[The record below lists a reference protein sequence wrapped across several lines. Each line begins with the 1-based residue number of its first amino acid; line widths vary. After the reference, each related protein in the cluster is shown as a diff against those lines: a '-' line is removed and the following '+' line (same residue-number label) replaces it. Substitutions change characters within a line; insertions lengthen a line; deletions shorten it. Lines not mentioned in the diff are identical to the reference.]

1 MLYSEDFKKQV
12 VRKVLTSGVLITEV
26 AAKLHISPYSIHRWK
41 KIYKDEV
48 RDQVPQVDLCQVL
61 KEEPVDVEALLRY
74 AEKRDSPKGPEKETL
89 ETRAVSILSSGKGRG
104 SFIDQDKYAILK
116 TVRAMSQTARGPFLR
131 RYGLSDGQLQL
142 WEEELLDM
150 SKETIKNAEYVK
162 RLEEE
167 NKRLKKELATS
178 ERDNHELKVLIELKK
193 KYHQLFESEEGKK

>member
-12 VRKVLTSGVLITEV
+12 VRKVLASGVVITEV
-26 AAKLHISPYSIHRWK
+26 AAKLHVSTYSIHRWK

-48 RDQVPQVDLCQVL
+48 AEEVPRVDLSNIL
-61 KEEPVDVEALLRY
+61 KDEPVDVDQMLRDAELGQSVKGQGGKALEAQALSVLG
-74 AEKRDSPKGPEKETL
+74 SVKGL
-89 ETRAVSILSSGKGRG
+89 G
-104 SFIDQDKYAILK
+104 SFSERDKYAILK
-116 TVRAMSQTARGPFLR
+116 TVRAMSQKERGPFLR
-131 RYGLSDGQLQL
+131 RYGLSDRQINL

-150 SKETIKNAEYVK
+150 SKETIKNDEYVK

-193 KYHQLFESEEGKK
+193 KYHQLFESEEEKK